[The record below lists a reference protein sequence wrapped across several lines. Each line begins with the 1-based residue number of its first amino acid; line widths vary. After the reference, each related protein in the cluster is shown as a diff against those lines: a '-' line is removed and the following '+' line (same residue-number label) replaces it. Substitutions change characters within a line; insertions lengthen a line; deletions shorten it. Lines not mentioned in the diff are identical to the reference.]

1 MNSRGRATTCLGG
14 GHWPWRGNTAPCD
27 FTKSWSILGKHC
39 FHPTSE
45 VWQIDLR
52 SNILVWFEPIGL
64 YWNWLSRLFLKKEQ
78 IRWISIISSNSC
90 TYFWSKENY
99 NEIRLNKLKQGFVD
113 LVFSECSALCKKCK
127 TETLR
132 FLGSVHQRF
141 TRDVKDESLWDV
153 DAPTGTTTESLWS
166 VVGVFLFL
174 AWLCGS
180 VRSSGVNRW
189 FMLLIHCGC
198 FASIQSSDMV
208 IGSILAL
215 SE

>member
-1 MNSRGRATTCLGG
+1 MLPLVTSQRADCL
-14 GHWPWRGNTAPCD
+14 
-27 FTKSWSILGKHC
+27 SILGKHC

-52 SNILVWFEPIGL
+52 SNILIWFWT
-64 YWNWLSRLFLKKEQ
+64 YWFVLKLTLLVVFFKKEQ
-78 IRWISIISSNSC
+78 IGWISIISSNSC
-90 TYFWSKENY
+90 THFWSKENY
-99 NEIRLNKLKQGFVD
+99 NEICFQKLKQGFVD
-113 LVFSECSALCKKCK
+113 LVFSECAALCRKCK
-127 TETLR
+127 TETLH
-132 FLGSVHQRF
+132 FLGSVNQRF

-153 DAPTGTTTESLWS
+153 DAPTGTTAESLWS

-198 FASIQSSDMV
+198 FACIQSSDIV
-208 IGSILAL
+208 IGSRLAL
-215 SE
+215 IKQREKLLKRE